1 MMWYFP
7 PSVFICHECNWKK
20 TVSSTGDVLTEED
33 NIYLPCVQYMEVNL
47 LKGVGRFQ
55 WKSFFLFLTAYSPLN
70 IN

>member
-33 NIYLPCVQYMEVNL
+33 NIFTVCPVYGSELVERRRAIPVEV
-47 LKGVGRFQ
+47 
-55 WKSFFLFLTAYSPLN
+55 FFSIFNSVFPLN